1 MRCLIEI
8 RRKHLLANLE
18 AFRVRCPDS
27 LIAPV
32 VKSNAYGHG
41 LREIVAILQE
51 SPSLPW
57 LCVNYL
63 AEAQTLRNALGY
75 PGRILIVGPLAARD
89 IPTAAALDA
98 DLVVGHEPL
107 LQAWEQASSKPRLH
121 LKIDTGMSRQGF
133 WPENLPALMQRL
145 AANQTGIAGI
155 CTHFANVEDVLKF
168 DYPLLQL
175 AKFRSACELFC
186 NAFPKAIRH
195 ASSSASSLILP
206 ESRLDLCRVGISL
219 YGQWPSEL
227 TRVSYLQQ
235 NSALLSLSPV
245 LSWKTEVDS
254 LKDIAKG
261 SYVGYGCTFRAPQAM
276 RLAILPLGYAEGYP
290 RLAGENKA
298 HVLLQ
303 GSRCQ
308 IIGRICMN
316 MMMID
321 VSHLDQVRPG
331 EEVTLIGQDGEEI
344 LTGADLGDKSRTI
357 DYEILSRL
365 HPDIPKRILD

>member
-1 MRCLIEI
+1 
-8 RRKHLLANLE
+8 
-18 AFRVRCPDS
+18 
-27 LIAPV
+27 
-32 VKSNAYGHG
+32 
-41 LREIVAILQE
+41 
-51 SPSLPW
+51 
-57 LCVNYL
+57 
-63 AEAQTLRNALGY
+63 
-75 PGRILIVGPLAARD
+75 
-89 IPTAAALDA
+89 
-98 DLVVGHEPL
+98 
-107 LQAWEQASSKPRLH
+107 
-121 LKIDTGMSRQGF
+121 
-133 WPENLPALMQRL
+133 
-145 AANQTGIAGI
+145 
-155 CTHFANVEDVLKF
+155 
-168 DYPLLQL
+168 
-175 AKFRSACELFC
+175 
-186 NAFPKAIRH
+186 
-195 ASSSASSLILP
+195 
-206 ESRLDLCRVGISL
+206 VGISL

-276 RLAILPLGYAEGYP
+276 RLAILPVGYAEGYP

-321 VSHLDQVRPG
+321 VSHLDNVLPG
-331 EEVTLIGQDGEEI
+331 EEVILIGQDGDEI
-344 LTGADLGDKSRTI
+344 LSGADLGDKSRTI

-365 HPDIPKRILD
+365 HPDIPKKILD